1 MTHRMTF
8 DEFQELNAR
17 RCREVWVE
25 ELRNWTLD
33 DWAHALSAEVGEVSE
48 VFVRVK
54 QGRLAPT
61 EKRAALLSELADV
74 ICFAD
79 LMITALQ
86 ANTQDTV
93 VAKFHEVSVRHGWSQ
108 APPSVSFCRD
118 CGGMFFNGFNHT
130 CPHRNVAPLGASV

>member
-1 MTHRMTF
+1 MNHRMTF

-17 RCREVWVE
+17 RCREVWAE
-25 ELRNWTLD
+25 ELRDWTLD

-54 QGRLAPT
+54 QMRLHPT

-79 LMITALQ
+79 LMMTALQ

-93 VAKFHEVSVRHGWSQ
+93 IAKFDTVSCQRRWSR
-108 APPSVSFCRD
+108 ALGFTCTE
-118 CGGMFFNGFNHT
+118 CGGSLFIGTKHT
-130 CPHRNVAPLGASV
+130 CPHRNVAPLGVIA